1 MKAVILAGGE
11 GVRMR
16 PLTLTK
22 PKSLVEVLGKSLL
35 HHIWE
40 ALPRRVDE
48 VLLVIAENSKGKM
61 IQNAFGPSFG
71 GKRITYVVQEKPLG
85 TGHALSLCRSRLGA
99 DERFLFLLG
108 DDLHGRRPLAE
119 MIRHPLAILV
129 HHHPHPHRFGVVEV
143 GPDGRVAS
151 FEEKPA
157 APKSNLVSPGVFV
170 LDQRVFNYPLPVH
183 EASGE
188 YFLTPQVAAF
198 MKEHPFAVVRSDF
211 WIPIATPE
219 DLARAEEI
227 LLRRE
232 TS

>member
-1 MKAVILAGGE
+1 MKAVILAAGE

-16 PLTLTK
+16 PLTHET
-22 PKSLVEVLGKSLL
+22 PKSLVRVRGKSLL

-40 ALPRRVDE
+40 ALPEEIDE
-48 VLLVIAENSKGKM
+48 VLLVIASSFKGGM
-61 IQNAFGPSFG
+61 IRAAFGPAFG
-71 GKRITYVVQEKPLG
+71 GKRVTYVVQEKPLG

-108 DDLHGRRPLAE
+108 DDLHGKQSLAE
-119 MIRHPLAILV
+119 MVRHPLAILV
-129 HHHPHPHRFGVVEV
+129 HPHPDPRRFGVVEV
-143 GPDGRVAS
+143 GPGNRVAS

-170 LDQRVFNYPLPVH
+170 LDPRVFKYPLPIH
-183 EASGE
+183 EESGE

-227 LLRRE
+227 LRSRE
-232 TS
+232 TR